1 MSLATISRIFDIH
14 HRALAVNLDGITD
27 EAALIEPHPGGNCIN
42 WIVGHILISRDAIL
56 GLLGQKPI
64 FQNNRTAQYKR
75 GAKVADVGKLVPLSE
90 LIEALDASQKKLMT
104 ALEKLP
110 EAEANKPVEPAG
122 SAPKTALIDQ
132 LTFLQFH
139 EAYHIGQVGLLRR
152 IVGKEG
158 AIP

>member
-27 EAALIEPHPGGNCIN
+27 DEALIEPHPGGNCIN

-56 GLLGQKPI
+56 GMLGQQPV
-64 FQNNRTAQYKR
+64 FNSDRAVPYKR
-75 GAKVADVGKLVPLSE
+75 GAKVEDVGKLVPLSE
-90 LIEALDASQKKLMT
+90 LLEALGATQKKLMT

-110 EAEANKPVEPAG
+110 EAEANKPLEPAG
-122 SAPKTALIDQ
+122 SDPKTALIDQ
-132 LTFLQFH
+132 LAFLQFH
-139 EAYHIGQVGLLRR
+139 EGYHIGQVGLLRR

-158 AIP
+158 AIQ